1 MFPYKSLKK
10 VNSGSAASV
19 PVRFCQS
26 FAQGPECPN
35 VQIFLHIGLKGSA
48 AGQDNCTD
56 KCFWGVQKRKG
67 CSAGTLCDLT
77 TCLLLLLDFFI
88 A

>member
-56 KCFWGVQKRKG
+56 KCFWGGSEEEGVQCRN
-67 CSAGTLCDLT
+67 SV
-77 TCLLLLLDFFI
+77 
-88 A
+88 